1 MQLTPWY
8 GTDPII
14 AIDGRP
20 DAIAEPLLRQ
30 RRRLADLLASFTDD
44 QWTHPSRCAG
54 WTNRDVITHLQ
65 STNAF
70 WGFSIAMGLKG
81 EPTQFLATFDPVAS
95 PAQLVADAP
104 DVSTDELLGQF
115 AASNEALAD
124 QIAGLDEDGWG
135 TTAEAPCGHVAIG
148 TLAHHAL
155 WDGLIHERD
164 ILLPLGL
171 EPVEE
176 ADETLASLRYVAAL
190 SPAFAVSRGEAPG
203 GMLAVEPTDLDAAFT
218 VKVTDRVA
226 ITDGTAATGADLL
239 LTGAAV
245 DLLEGL
251 SLRTPLDQP
260 VSEDAAWFIDGLM
273 VTFDQAPGPR

>member
-8 GTDPII
+8 GADPII
-14 AIDGRP
+14 TIDGRP

-104 DVSTDELLGQF
+104 DVSTDECSVSCGVERALMTRSP
-115 AASNEALAD
+115 AS
-124 QIAGLDEDGWG
+124 
-135 TTAEAPCGHVAIG
+135 TRRVGHHGRSAVRPRRHRHARP
-148 TLAHHAL
+148 HAL
-155 WDGLIHERD
+155 WDGLIHETTSSSRSAWNRSKR
-164 ILLPLGL
+164 P
-171 EPVEE
+171 
-176 ADETLASLRYVAAL
+176 TRRSLRSLRRRLESGVGGRGGAPAAC
-190 SPAFAVSRGEAPG
+190 SPSSHRSGRRVHREGDRPSPSPTGPLQPG
-203 GMLAVEPTDLDAAFT
+203 GPPA
-218 VKVTDRVA
+218 DR
-226 ITDGTAATGADLL
+226 G
-239 LTGAAV
+239 
-245 DLLEGL
+245 
-251 SLRTPLDQP
+251 RR
-260 VSEDAAWFIDGLM
+260 
-273 VTFDQAPGPR
+273 GPARG